1 MKLIVCIYKWNL
13 STVVAAI
20 ERQPCISLVWPL
32 LLHGP
37 VADPM
42 QNNLDKINTYL
53 HLQHNTGQTIF
64 YCTHIIVTYIFIYT
78 DAEVLCSNCR
88 NNMLIYMQIMHT
100 VPPMQVTMMKI
111 EIVLR
116 VYNSLKC
123 TGTSGYVQ
131 EM

>member
-42 QNNLDKINTYL
+42 QNDLDKINTVYSII
-53 HLQHNTGQTIF
+53 QAKQCCDRF
-64 YCTHIIVTYIFIYT
+64 YCTHIVVTYIFIYT
-78 DAEVLCSNCR
+78 AAEVLCSNCH
-88 NNMLIYMQIMHT
+88 NNILIC
-100 VPPMQVTMMKI
+100 
-111 EIVLR
+111 R
-116 VYNSLKC
+116 SC
-123 TGTSGYVQ
+123 TQYHPCKSQ
-131 EM
+131 